1 MKRLN
6 FIIFGVV
13 FSIFAILLSCES
25 PVPIKEMSL
34 AKMEITRAL
43 SVKADKYAPAE
54 LKEAQDKLYECHQII
69 KKEDLDAAKKAAT
82 ISHTKAIEAYNKSI
96 PLLAKDTLEIAEK
109 SMEEA
114 DEVYAEVLAKDEY
127 SQAMKTLKSS
137 QELYENKQYYESY
150 LNSVNADGEAKNAR
164 NIALAKKNTLQDA
177 IDEVK
182 ITLSEAK
189 KYNADKYAPQNVK
202 LAEENIGLAGD
213 SLNSLQ
219 LKKGFSAVEVAKI
232 NADEAYMKS
241 LKGTSE
247 AKLSSAGL
255 LLAKAEKSKGANIA
269 KDELEGAREAYKN
282 GKSSHSDLKYK
293 EAISASDESM
303 RLSQAVITAKLG
315 KKVTEE
321 PEEKVTV
328 SEEEK
333 EFTTYKVIYNP
344 QRRDCLWRIAE
355 RYYKNGF
362 LWKTIFEANRDKIK
376 NPDLIYPDQELK
388 IPVIKKSLEEKGEVP
403 AKEEKAIKEEEKKD
417 IE

>member
-6 FIIFGVV
+6 FIIFGVI
-13 FSIFAILLSCES
+13 FSIFAVLLSCES

-69 KKEDLDAAKKAAT
+69 KKEDLEAAKKAAT
-82 ISHTKAIEAYNKSI
+82 LSHKKAIEAYNKSI

-127 SQAMKTLKSS
+127 SRAKKTLKSS
-137 QELYENKQYYESY
+137 QDLYENKQYYESY
-150 LNSVNADGEAKNAR
+150 LNSVNADRDAKNAR

-202 LAEENIGLAGD
+202 LAEENIGLASD
-213 SLNSLQ
+213 SLNSLK

-232 NADEAYMKS
+232 NADEAYIKS

-247 AKLSSAGL
+247 AKISSAGL
-255 LLAKAEKSKGANIA
+255 LLAKAEKSRGAKIA
-269 KDELEGAREAYKN
+269 KDELEGAREAYNN

-293 EAISASDESM
+293 EAISASNESM
-303 RLSQAVITAKLG
+303 RLSQTVIAARLG
-315 KKVTEE
+315 KKITEE
-321 PEEKVTV
+321 PEEKVTI
-328 SEEEK
+328 SEEGG
-333 EFTTYKVIYNP
+333 FSIYKVKYNP
-344 QRRDCLWRIAE
+344 KRRDCLWRIAV
-355 RYYKNGF
+355 RYYKNGY
-362 LWKTIFEANRDKIK
+362 LWKKIFEANRDKIK

-388 IPVIKKSLEEKGEVP
+388 IPVLEKSLEEKGEVP
-403 AKEEKAIKEEEKKD
+403 AKEEKAIKEEEKED